1 MKKFAGLLVLVSCFS
16 GNAWGQSQ
24 GAASAR
30 QDTIALRSVVEQF
43 LQVQTAGLPGQAS
56 FTIGAIDSR
65 MNLPAC
71 AAPEAFLPPGSRV
84 WGKTSV
90 GVRCTAPSPWT
101 VYISATVQVVA
112 DYVMTAAPLPQGRQ
126 ITASDLTSI
135 KGDLAALPA
144 TVITDGNQA
153 IGKTLSV
160 SLPAGAPLRSDA
172 LKTQQAVQQ
181 GQMVKVTTT
190 GPGFKVSTEARAL
203 NNAAEGQVTQVRTQ
217 SGQMVSGVARMGGII
232 EVTY

>member
-1 MKKFAGLLVLVSCFS
+1 MKKLAGLLVVVSCFS
-16 GNAWGQSQ
+16 GNAWAQSQ
-24 GAASAR
+24 HPAGVR
-30 QDTIALRSVVEQF
+30 QDTSALRSVVEQF
-43 LQVQTAGLPGQAS
+43 LQVQTTGLPGQTS

-71 AAPEAFLPPGSRV
+71 AAPEAFLPPGSRI

-101 VYISATVQVVA
+101 VYVSATVQVLA
-112 DYVMTAAPLPQGRQ
+112 DYVITAAPLPQGRQ
-126 ITASDLTSI
+126 LTASDLTRI
-135 KGDLAALPA
+135 KGDLTALPS
-144 TVITDGNQA
+144 TIITDGNQA

-181 GQMVKVTTT
+181 GQLVKVTTT
-190 GPGFKVSTEARAL
+190 GPGFQVSAEARAL
-203 NNAAEGQVTQVRTQ
+203 NNAAEGQVTQARTQ
-217 SGQMVSGVARMGGII
+217 SGQVVSGVARMGGII

>member
-1 MKKFAGLLVLVSCFS
+1 MKKLAGLLVLVSCFS
-16 GNAWGQSQ
+16 GNAWSQ
-24 GAASAR
+24 NQAVAVAR

-56 FTIGAIDSR
+56 FAIGAIDSR

-101 VYISATVQVVA
+101 VYISATVQIVS
-112 DYVMTAAPLPQGRQ
+112 DYVITAAPLPQGRQ

-135 KGDLAALPA
+135 KGDLAALPS
-144 TVITDGNQA
+144 TIITDGNQA
-153 IGKTLSV
+153 VGKTLSV